1 MNPPAL
7 DAIILAGGQTPP
19 ELEAALGQG
28 ERALIQFNNQ
38 SLVARMIETLRATRG
53 VGRVIVVG
61 HRATL
66 DAARKMDERVVE
78 VEARALLSQNVLAGL
93 GAAQTPRALVVTC
106 DIPLTQPST
115 FEELLDAFH
124 ERKLDSAYPIV
135 ERATM
140 EKAFPGGRRTYA
152 KCREGVFTGGN
163 AFVLPTSDLDGL
175 EAIIER
181 AFRSRKNPLAVAKL
195 LSFRILVRALAGTVS
210 LRELERRFSAILG
223 CRCGGVIMQD
233 ATVAFDIDK
242 LDDLQTAQQKLK
254 ELP

>member
-1 MNPPAL
+1 MNYPDL

-19 ELEAALGQG
+19 ELVDALGQS
-28 ERALIQFNNQ
+28 ERALIEFDGQT
-38 SLVARMIETLRATRG
+38 LIERMIETLRATRG

-61 HRATL
+61 HPATL
-66 DAARKMDERVVE
+66 NAARKIDEKVVE
-78 VEARALLSQNVLAGL
+78 IEARELLSQNVLAGL
-93 GAAQTPRALVVTC
+93 GAAQTERALVVTC
-106 DIPLTQPST
+106 DIPLTRPST

-140 EKAFPGGRRTYA
+140 EAAFPGGRRTYA

-195 LSFRILVRALAGTVS
+195 LSFRILVRAIAGTVS

-242 LDDLQTAQQKLK
+242 LGDLEAAKAKLK
-254 ELP
+254 E